1 METITFNEMILL
13 LKNREQP
20 RREIF
25 KKVRNINNGSIPFIY
40 HYGYYTKKDFLKT
53 KKIYYKYQIK
63 RKLNNLKEEDI
74 SFLNAI
80 YNEYVNK
87 KLIINEEVKSKIN
100 YYFGRSSS
108 VGRLLAANY
117 YYVSDKISLD
127 SALRKVVIFDDVDG
141 FLSKVISERTRNKLR
156 ERGIVKVSD
165 LKNKNVFLNQIE
177 YSNVC
182 RYLDDLKKYYLNDTL
197 FLSILNNDERKLFDQ
212 YLMYN
217 SYLLLSEEM
226 KLSPTEVR
234 ARIYTVIKKM
244 LKFFDSID
252 GIRVL
257 DLIFSKNDCFVTL
270 ANLKEI
276 FPKYHQ
282 YLIYLVKNK
291 FLYKIEFIN
300 GLDIIKIK

>member
-74 SFLNAI
+74 SFLNSL

-108 VGRLLAANY
+108 IGRLLAANY

-127 SALRKVVIFDDVDG
+127 SVLRKVVIFDEVDG
-141 FLSKVISERTRNKLR
+141 YLSKVISERTRNKLR

-182 RYLDDLKKYYLNDTL
+182 RYLGDLKKYYLNDTL
-197 FLSILNNDERKLFDQ
+197 FLSILDNGERKLFDQ

-234 ARIYTVIKKM
+234 ARIYTIIKKM

>member
-74 SFLNAI
+74 SFLNSL

-108 VGRLLAANY
+108 IGRLLAANY

-127 SALRKVVIFDDVDG
+127 SVLRK
-141 FLSKVISERTRNKLR
+141 
-156 ERGIVKVSD
+156 
-165 LKNKNVFLNQIE
+165 
-177 YSNVC
+177 YS
-182 RYLDDLKKYYLNDTL
+182 L
-197 FLSILNNDERKLFDQ
+197 FGSSTGYAPPAPKI
-212 YLMYN
+212 
-217 SYLLLSEEM
+217 
-226 KLSPTEVR
+226 P
-234 ARIYTVIKKM
+234 
-244 LKFFDSID
+244 
-252 GIRVL
+252 
-257 DLIFSKNDCFVTL
+257 FS
-270 ANLKEI
+270 
-276 FPKYHQ
+276 
-282 YLIYLVKNK
+282 
-291 FLYKIEFIN
+291 
-300 GLDIIKIK
+300 